1 MPALE
6 VGGGHFSAVQAAR
19 LAYAVPLPAALSA
32 PAGTQRLR
40 AGATLAPGA
49 DAAAVA
55 ALFPATFGRPTV
67 HLESG
72 AGAGEVVRERGLR
85 VGVVLSGGQA
95 AGGHS
100 VIAGLFDGLARGAG
114 AGGAPW
120 ALLGF
125 LNGPKGLMTGEHV
138 LIDAPLMARYRNM
151 GGFDIIGSGRDKIE
165 TPEQFAASR
174 AHAEA
179 LGLDG
184 VVVIG
189 GDDSN
194 TNAALLAEYF
204 AANGCKTKVVG
215 CPKTIDGDLKVP
227 EAGLD
232 SSFG

>member
-1 MPALE
+1 MLIAIL
-6 VGGGHFSAVQAAR
+6 VGTVLAFGWGAVSWTSGMYDFAFK
-19 LAYAVPLPAALSA
+19 PLPD
-32 PAGTQRLR
+32 G
-40 AGATLAPGA
+40 
-49 DAAAVA
+49 AAVA
-55 ALFPATFGRPTV
+55 ALFPATFGRPSV

-72 AGAGEVVRERGLR
+72 AGAGGEAVRAAGLR

-100 VIAGLFDGLARGAG
+100 VIAGLFDGLARGAQP
-114 AGGAPW
+114 GGAPW

-125 LNGPKGLMTGEHV
+125 LNGPKGLMTGEHTV
-138 LIDAPLMARYRNM
+138 IDAALMARYRNM

-165 TPEQFAASR
+165 SAAQFAAAR

-179 LGLDG
+179 LALDG
-184 VVVIG
+184 LVIIG

-204 AANGCKTKVVG
+204 AANGCATKVVG

-232 SSFG
+232 ISFG